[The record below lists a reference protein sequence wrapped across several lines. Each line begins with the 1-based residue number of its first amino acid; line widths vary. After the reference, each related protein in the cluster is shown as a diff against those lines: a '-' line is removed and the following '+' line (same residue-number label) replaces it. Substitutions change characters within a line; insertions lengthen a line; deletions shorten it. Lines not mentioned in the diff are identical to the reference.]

1 MLNAYLAITKQATT
15 DSSAHKITLCQAIQN
30 PPDREKDKGALYKQ
44 VIQEHKSAWQLKG
57 QQEWYQARF
66 DQYKQA
72 LAANLSLSRINEF
85 VMKNVSPLLIG
96 HGGISALET
105 SLTLHR
111 IYGVPY
117 IPGSAIKGLAAHYC
131 HHILGKE
138 NSDFLADHAYYT
150 ALFGSQ
156 DQAGYIC
163 FHDAWVSPHMVGNAL
178 VQDVMTPH
186 HQAYNA
192 IQLQKLDPK
201 TSAAPRDDDDPNP
214 LPFLAVSSS
223 HFRFMLTCAIDGLD
237 EVQTKQ
243 WLDIA
248 EEIVVH
254 ALEHEGIGGK
264 TNAGYGCMVRVTGE

>member
-1 MLNAYLAITKQATT
+1 MNAFLAITKQATT
-15 DSSAHKITLCQAIQN
+15 DLNAPKITLCQAIQN
-30 PPDREKDKGALYKQ
+30 PSDKGKDKAALYEQ
-44 VIQEHKSAWQLKG
+44 VIQGHKSAWQLKG

-72 LAANLSLSRINEF
+72 LEANLSLSRINEF
-85 VMKNVSPLLIG
+85 VMKNVSPLLVG
-96 HGGISALET
+96 HGGVSALET

-117 IPGSAIKGLAAHYC
+117 IPGTAIKGLAAHYC
-131 HHILGKE
+131 HHVLGNE

-163 FHDAWVSPHMVGNAL
+163 FHDAWVTSHLIGSAL

-192 IQLQKLDPK
+192 IQLQKLGPK
-201 TSAAPRDDDDPNP
+201 MDAAPRDDDDPIP
-214 LPFLAVSSS
+214 LPFLAVKVSS
-223 HFRFMLTCAIDGLD
+223 HFRFMLTCAIDGLE

-243 WLDIA
+243 WLNIA

-264 TNAGYGCMVRVTGE
+264 TNAGYGLMVRVTGE